1 MESNGDCIYLKEAK
15 MLRAAEI
22 HEIRCGNL
30 FAPVK
35 KSDDEFAEVLMS
47 GKSGGTRVE
56 RIISHGHASP
66 PGFWYDQ
73 SEWEFVA
80 VLQGNAEL
88 GFEAGNIEMNPG
100 DWVMIPAHVRH
111 RVLRTSEN
119 PPCVWL
125 AVFGNE

>member
-1 MESNGDCIYLKEAK
+1 MK
-15 MLRAAEI
+15 AEI
-22 HEIRCGNL
+22 MRGNL

-35 KSDDEFAEVLMS
+35 KSDDEFIEVLMS
-47 GKSGGTRVE
+47 GESGGTRIE

-66 PGFWYDQ
+66 AGFWYDQ
-73 SEWEFVA
+73 NEWEFVA

-88 GFEAGNIEMNPG
+88 GFEAGNVEMSPG

-125 AVFGNE
+125 AVFGND